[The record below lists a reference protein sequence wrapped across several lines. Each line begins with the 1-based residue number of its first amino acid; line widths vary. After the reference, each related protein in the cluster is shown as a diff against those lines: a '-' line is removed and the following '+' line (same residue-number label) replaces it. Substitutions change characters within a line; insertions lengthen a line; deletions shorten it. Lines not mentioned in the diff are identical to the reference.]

1 MVTTLLLCLATSGLA
16 IPVIYLLLFFLLL
29 APKGKGLW
37 QSKWLKAW
45 IILQIKQSAFL
56 NKSALLK
63 KITESVLLIDSNLFH
78 WNYIIFCA
86 KLFIIQAYH
95 TLICWGC
102 ETSLSELI
110 STLRDFALKISQH
123 RKTKWH
129 QHLVKEVKKNRML

>member
-78 WNYIIFCA
+78 
-86 KLFIIQAYH
+86 
-95 TLICWGC
+95 
-102 ETSLSELI
+102 
-110 STLRDFALKISQH
+110 
-123 RKTKWH
+123 
-129 QHLVKEVKKNRML
+129 